1 MPPVLQLNKYALQI
15 DTVFSLHKITQVYL
29 FITIYLFIYYYGIY
43 LFITMVLQCHVSFCC
58 TMKCISY
65 L

>member
-29 FITIYLFIYYYGIY
+29 FITIYLFIYYYG
-43 LFITMVLQCHVSFCC
+43 FTMSC
-58 TMKCISY
+58 
-65 L
+65 